1 MTAGVNIASNVR
13 KLDQFQQRHRPSA
26 FVFGVIKKFGD
37 DRGGA
42 LAALI
47 TYYGFLSLFPLLLV
61 FYTVMAYALSSSSQH
76 QLRTSVLSQFPVI
89 GPQLLQNTDHPL
101 HGNPLAL
108 IVGVLALLWGAL
120 GVSQILQHTFQE
132 VGNVPGKDRP
142 GFVTRLMRSV
152 TLFGA
157 LGLGIVATTAVS
169 SLGTALDWG
178 PLGSVLAALPAL
190 AVNVGL
196 FFVMFRIL
204 SPPDVAG
211 RDLLPG
217 VVFAGVG
224 WQVLQTVGINL
235 VSHQLKHTSQV
246 YGVFG
251 LVLAML
257 SFLYLAA
264 QLTVYA
270 AEINVVRARHL
281 WPRSIVQPPLTG
293 PDKQALREIV
303 GREERRPEEQV
314 TIAFDPSTAD
324 SPSPAT

>member
-1 MTAGVNIASNVR
+1 VNIESKVR
-13 KLDQFQQRHRPSA
+13 RLDQVQQRHRLPA
-26 FVFGVIKKFGD
+26 FVVGVVKKFGD

-61 FYTVMAYALSSSSQH
+61 FYTVMAYVLSSSSQR
-76 QLRTSVLSQFPVI
+76 QLKTSVLSQFPVI
-89 GPQLLQNTDHPL
+89 GPQLLRNTDHPL
-101 HGNPLAL
+101 HGSPLAL

-132 VGNVPGKDRP
+132 VWNVPGKSRP
-142 GFVTRLMRSV
+142 GFVTRLLRSV

-157 LGLGIVATTAVS
+157 LGLGILATTAVS
-169 SLGTALDWG
+169 SMGTALDWG

-196 FFVMFRIL
+196 FMVMFRIL
-204 SPPDVAG
+204 SPPDVAS

-217 VVFAGVG
+217 VVFGSVG

-264 QLTVYA
+264 QVTVYA

-281 WPRSIVQPPLTG
+281 WPRSIVQPPLTE
-293 PDKQALREIV
+293 PDRQALSEIA
-303 GREERRPEEQV
+303 GREERRNDEEV
-314 TIAFDPSTAD
+314 TVRFDPGTAD
-324 SPSPAT
+324 SPSPTT

>member
-1 MTAGVNIASNVR
+1 VNMEARVR
-13 KLDQFQQRHRPSA
+13 KLDQFQQRNRVTA

-47 TYYGFLSLFPLLLV
+47 TYYGFLALFPLLLV
-61 FYTVMAYALSSSSQH
+61 FYTVMAYLLSPSSQRRL
-76 QLRTSVLSQFPVI
+76 QTSVLSQFPVI
-89 GPQLLQNTDHPL
+89 GPQLGRNTDHPL

-132 VGNVPGKDRP
+132 VYNVPGKNRP
-142 GFVTRLMRSV
+142 GFVTRLIRSV

-157 LGLGIVATTAVS
+157 LGLGIVATTVVS
-169 SLGTALDWG
+169 SLGTALNWG
-178 PLGSVLAALPAL
+178 PLGSVLAAVPAL

-204 SPPDVAG
+204 SPPDVAS

-217 VVFAGVG
+217 VVCAGVG

-270 AEINVVRARHL
+270 AEIDVVRAQHL

-293 PDKQALREIV
+293 PDKQALSGIAR
-303 GREERRPEEQV
+303 REERRPEEQV
-314 TIAFDPSTAD
+314 TVGFDPRTAD
-324 SPSPAT
+324 SPPAT